1 MTKIFK
7 TTHKILH
14 LICGNHLEHKSW
26 AMLQSS
32 LLFIQNISPLQF
44 LGSVILHNQ
53 LMLTIFGR
61 HHTFYGFTGVGT
73 HVTSNHS
80 FEQEVRD
87 SEFYR
92 CLKTC
97 EDGCPKIGS
106 RASWFHQHNKL
117 KT

>member
-1 MTKIFK
+1 MRNATKFVIIHSKYFAV
-7 TTHKILH
+7 
-14 LICGNHLEHKSW
+14 SDW
-26 AMLQSS
+26 
-32 LLFIQNISPLQF
+32 LQF

-53 LMLTIFGR
+53 LVLTIFGR
-61 HHTFYGFTGVGT
+61 HHTFYGFNGVGT

-87 SEFYR
+87 SEFYG

-97 EDGCPKIGS
+97 EDGCPKIGA